1 MSAVPPCSRAEPHI
15 AGHDFAA
22 SPVHSIW
29 CLPQGRDYITDRL
42 WLCRQGTI
50 SSINEQGRGALLS

>member
-1 MSAVPPCSRAEPHI
+1 MSTVPPRLRTEHHM
-15 AGHDFAA
+15 AGHGVAA

-42 WLCRQGTI
+42 WFCRQGTI
-50 SSINEQGRGALLS
+50 SSINEQGRGMLLL